1 MQNLV
6 IVESPAK
13 AKTIEKFLGKD
24 YKVMPSYGHIRDLK
38 KKTFS
43 IDTDTFIPVYE
54 IPDDKKEVVNKLMS
68 LSENAD
74 MVWLAS
80 DEDREGEAISWHLTE
95 VLRLKPEN
103 TKRIVFHEITKNAI
117 LQAIEKPRNIDLNLV
132 NAQQARRVLDR
143 IVGFELSPV
152 LWKKV
157 KPALSAGRVQSVTVK
172 LIVERERE
180 IQAFQPKAA
189 FRITADFT
197 WESKDGK
204 TCELKAEL
212 AKRFSTEKET
222 IAFLENCKDAQF
234 TISEV
239 EKHPIK
245 KYPAPP
251 FTTSTLQQ
259 EASRKL
265 GLSVAQTMRLAQGLY
280 ESGKITYMRTDSVNL
295 SSLAINTSRKAIAEL
310 MGEEYVHNRQFTNK
324 VKGAQEA
331 HEAIRPTY
339 IEQATI
345 EGTGAEKRLYDLIWK
360 RTIAS
365 QMAEAELEKTTV
377 TISMDNNAEQFVAT
391 GEIVKFDGFLKVY
404 RESTDDDAAED
415 ENYVCLIEEYFPG
428 SGLESYLTEHL
439 LSEKE
444 ISHILTAVCGI
455 LTYLHTRPGGP
466 ILYLDLK
473 PEHIILSGDR
483 VSLIDYGICRSLQ
496 NAHSGKAIPVFGT
509 RDWCSPEAAAGGE
522 VSVRSDIY
530 SLGRLAEALYERC
543 SDGRKRSVSAVIM
556 KSLATEP
563 SERQETVADWK
574 DAYLAAISQEKSQ
587 RGCLSQTVAVA
598 GTERGAG
605 ATHVA
610 LALTVYLNRTGRK
623 AVYINRSGRAVTR
636 NLVENDST
644 FCEKADG
651 LIYHA
656 GFIGL
661 PERGPAAEEPALPD
675 AVRVVDCGTDLKRA
689 YDADLVIFVVSSCLW
704 RAGLIDSREP
714 LGQGTAVVLNP
725 ARRARGIRMSKALG
739 QKVYGFPQD
748 PDAFTLTHEKERFF
762 RRAEK
767 GLLF

>member
-1 MQNLV
+1 MVL
-6 IVESPAK
+6 P
-13 AKTIEKFLGKD
+13 F
-24 YKVMPSYGHIRDLK
+24 
-38 KKTFS
+38 FS
-43 IDTDTFIPVYE
+43 DTYTCE
-54 IPDDKKEVVNKLMS
+54 ATL
-68 LSENAD
+68 
-74 MVWLAS
+74 
-80 DEDREGEAISWHLTE
+80 REGENTSVYLVRHIVLGELRVMKLVRRYARSGRPAGSRSPADGRVPAVDSAESPSGQISNEAQILSG
-95 VLRLKPEN
+95 LRYPG
-103 TKRIVFHEITKNAI
+103 I
-117 LQAIEKPRNIDLNLV
+117 
-132 NAQQARRVLDR
+132 
-143 IVGFELSPV
+143 
-152 LWKKV
+152 
-157 KPALSAGRVQSVTVK
+157 PAL
-172 LIVERERE
+172 
-180 IQAFQPKAA
+180 
-189 FRITADFT
+189 
-197 WESKDGK
+197 
-204 TCELKAEL
+204 
-212 AKRFSTEKET
+212 
-222 IAFLENCKDAQF
+222 
-234 TISEV
+234 
-239 EKHPIK
+239 
-245 KYPAPP
+245 Y
-251 FTTSTLQQ
+251 
-259 EASRKL
+259 
-265 GLSVAQTMRLAQGLY
+265 
-280 ESGKITYMRTDSVNL
+280 
-295 SSLAINTSRKAIAEL
+295 
-310 MGEEYVHNRQFTNK
+310 
-324 VKGAQEA
+324 
-331 HEAIRPTY
+331 
-339 IEQATI
+339 
-345 EGTGAEKRLYDLIWK
+345 
-360 RTIAS
+360 
-365 QMAEAELEKTTV
+365 
-377 TISMDNNAEQFVAT
+377 
-391 GEIVKFDGFLKVY
+391 
-404 RESTDDDAAED
+404 DAAED

-428 SGLESYLTEHL
+428 TGLESYLTEHL

-509 RDWCSPEAAAGGE
+509 RDWCSPEAAAGGK